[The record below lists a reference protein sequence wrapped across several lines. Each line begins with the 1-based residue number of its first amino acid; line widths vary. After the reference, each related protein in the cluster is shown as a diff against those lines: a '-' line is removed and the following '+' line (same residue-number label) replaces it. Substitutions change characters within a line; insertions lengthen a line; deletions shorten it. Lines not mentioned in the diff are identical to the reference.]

1 MASTAP
7 PALRTFSL
15 FDHLPE
21 EMKMECFSHLK
32 EKDLCRSAG
41 VCRRWNN
48 LATDNALWPE
58 YFKSF
63 DPPAAKANQVPNPRV
78 CHSAVVYNNKMIIF
92 GGHNPLPGSNFI
104 SDVKNEMFEFS
115 LETGEWT
122 NITNDQ
128 MPART
133 EHASVMHQSKMY
145 IVGGY
150 SSQQGYRNDMITYD
164 LETKQVSKIECK
176 GSVPQGRSAH
186 TAVVYNN
193 DIYVFGG
200 WNGGASN
207 NEFFRYNI
215 VRDEW
220 TQVTG
225 TGEAPAPR
233 RSHCA
238 CVYGNAM
245 YVWGGFNGTE
255 NCASTLHKFDFITK
269 RWSVEP
275 IKGIPPSGRSRA
287 RVVQYKNKMAIF
299 GGVCRNQSWD
309 RVNHFSDWHE
319 FNFERREWK
328 KKDISLLKEG
338 IGQHSAVMHM
348 NKVYVFGGYYAQQA
362 KSTNALWAYCLGH
375 LGKEQQETA

>member
-7 PALRTFSL
+7 PAMRTFSL

-32 EKDLCRSAG
+32 EKELCRSAA

-58 YFKSF
+58 YVKSF
-63 DPPAAKANQVPNPRV
+63 DPPAAKATQVPTPRV

-92 GGHNPLPGSNFI
+92 GGHNPMPGSNFI

-115 LETGEWT
+115 LETGEWN

-128 MPART
+128 MPSRT

-150 SSQQGYRNDMITYD
+150 SSQQGYRNDIITID
-164 LETKQVSKIECK
+164 FETKQVNKIECK

-193 DIYVFGG
+193 DIYIFGG

-255 NCASTLHKFDFITK
+255 NCPSTLHKFDFSKYI
-269 RWSVEP
+269 
-275 IKGIPPSGRSRA
+275 
-287 RVVQYKNKMAIF
+287 
-299 GGVCRNQSWD
+299 
-309 RVNHFSDWHE
+309 
-319 FNFERREWK
+319 
-328 KKDISLLKEG
+328 
-338 IGQHSAVMHM
+338 
-348 NKVYVFGGYYAQQA
+348 
-362 KSTNALWAYCLGH
+362 
-375 LGKEQQETA
+375 